1 MTYDI
6 KVIPNAKHN
15 AVSREASG
23 FKVHLTAP
31 ATDGK
36 ANKALIELLAGHWH
50 VKKRQILITK
60 GLQSRHK
67 TIRILGESQAP
78 LLEEGKNARGEN

>member
-1 MTYDI
+1 MKYEI

-15 AVSREASG
+15 AVSQEAGG

-36 ANKALIELLAGHWH
+36 ANKALIELLARHCN

-60 GLQSRHK
+60 GLQSRYK
-67 TIRILGESQAP
+67 TIRIMGAS
-78 LLEEGKNARGEN
+78 